1 MKVILL
7 SIVTIS
13 LVIAIKSSSI
23 NPSILHEFSI
33 IWSGL
38 ISWLKPPY
46 LYILLNGII
55 IIIVATSQSPHTKVQ
70 YSDDDRSRSLISAES
85 KMCEHV
91 TELVAEPE
99 MFDVVNEQ
107 HSDNQSLSAES
118 KMCEHVT
125 ESVFEP
131 EMFDVVNE
139 QHSDNQSLSVESKM
153 YEHVTE
159 SVFEPEMF
167 DVVNEQHSDNQSLS
181 AESKMCE
188 HVTESVFEPEMFD
201 VVNEHYSDNPS
212 VSAESKMCEHVTESV
227 EAKFVISTL
236 PEAERELLEQLVIE
250 KPLVSSRFS
259 QRKPLTR
266 SSPQGAK
273 SLRVARVKRQETL
286 ETTWKKITED
296 RRVPLTRHFNK
307 MDTWRHQNRGSESP
321 VQNTKRT
328 TLEPSPSQDELN
340 RRVEA
345 FIKKFNEEMKLQRE
359 QSLQK
364 YMEMIN
370 RGV

>member
-46 LYILLNGII
+46 LYILLNSII

-70 YSDDDRSRSLISAES
+70 YSDDDRSRPLISAES

-91 TELVAEPE
+91 TEPVAEPE

-118 KMCEHVT
+118 KMC
-125 ESVFEP
+125 
-131 EMFDVVNE
+131 
-139 QHSDNQSLSVESKM
+139 
-153 YEHVTE
+153 EHVTE

-212 VSAESKMCEHVTESV
+212 VSAESKMCEHVTEAV

-259 QRKPLTR
+259 QRKTLTR

-286 ETTWKKITED
+286 ETTWKKITEG
-296 RRVPLTRHFNK
+296 RHVPLTRHFNK
-307 MDTWRHQNRGSESP
+307 TDTWRHQNRGSESP

>member
-46 LYILLNGII
+46 LYILLNSII

-70 YSDDDRSRSLISAES
+70 YSDDDRSRPLISAES

-91 TELVAEPE
+91 TEPVA
-99 MFDVVNEQ
+99 
-107 HSDNQSLSAES
+107 
-118 KMCEHVT
+118 
-125 ESVFEP
+125 
-131 EMFDVVNE
+131 
-139 QHSDNQSLSVESKM
+139 
-153 YEHVTE
+153 
-159 SVFEPEMF
+159 EPEMF

-212 VSAESKMCEHVTESV
+212 VSAESKMCEHVTEAV

-259 QRKPLTR
+259 QRKTLTR

-286 ETTWKKITED
+286 ETTWKKITEG
-296 RRVPLTRHFNK
+296 RHVPLTRHFNK
-307 MDTWRHQNRGSESP
+307 TDTWRHQNRGSESP

>member
-1 MKVILL
+1 MKVLLL
-7 SIVTIS
+7 SIVAIS

-33 IWSGL
+33 ILSGL

-55 IIIVATSQSPHTKVQ
+55 IIIVATSRSPRIKVQ
-70 YSDDDRSRSLISAES
+70 YSDDDRSRPLISAES

-91 TELVAEPE
+91 TEPVVEPE

-107 HSDNQSLSAES
+107 HSDNQS
-118 KMCEHVT
+118 
-125 ESVFEP
+125 F
-131 EMFDVVNE
+131 
-139 QHSDNQSLSVESKM
+139 SVESKM

-167 DVVNEQHSDNQSLS
+167 DVVNEQHSDNR
-181 AESKMCE
+181 
-188 HVTESVFEPEMFD
+188 
-201 VVNEHYSDNPS
+201 S

-286 ETTWKKITED
+286 ETTWKKITEG
-296 RRVPLTRHFNK
+296 RHVPLTRHFNK

-345 FIKKFNEEMKLQRE
+345 FIKKFNEEMRLQRE
-359 QSLQK
+359 RSLQK